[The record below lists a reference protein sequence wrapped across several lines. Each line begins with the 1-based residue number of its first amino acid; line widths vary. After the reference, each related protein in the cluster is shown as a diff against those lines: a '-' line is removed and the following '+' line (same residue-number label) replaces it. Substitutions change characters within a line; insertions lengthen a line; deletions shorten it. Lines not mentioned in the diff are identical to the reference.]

1 MPKKKVEVAPAVE
14 VVEPKA
20 VEAPVVEPKAKA
32 EPVRATHEQVI
43 ITFMNKVM
51 AEVGY
56 VQKKDENKFQK
67 YKYAG
72 EGALLAALRPSMVK
86 HGLVLFPSVQS
97 VSPIDEYGN
106 THVIMNYTL
115 SHISGAVWPHTLQ
128 AAGSGNDRNSKGGVG
143 DKGVY
148 KAITGTNKYML
159 FKLFQLETGDDA
171 EKADNQEGKA
181 KDSNMEKV
189 MSYIRTIHPS
199 ASEEDRKARMEL
211 LHHMLAQKGF
221 DPVQSHTHVTGDQ
234 WSQLSTLVKELQD
247 V

>member
-1 MPKKKVEVAPAVE
+1 MPKKKAEA
-14 VVEPKA
+14 
-20 VEAPVVEPKAKA
+20 EAPVPQAPQA
-32 EPVRATHEQVI
+32 PPPVKATHEQVI
-43 ITFMNKVM
+43 IVYMNKVM

-56 VQKKDENKFQK
+56 VHKKDENKFQK

-72 EGALLAALRPSMVK
+72 ESALLAALRPAMVK
-86 HGLVLFPSVQS
+86 HGLVLLPSIQK

-106 THVIMNYTL
+106 THVIIDYTL
-115 SHISGAVWPHTLQ
+115 THISGAVWPHPLS
-128 AAGSGNDRNSKGGVG
+128 AAGCGNDRNSKGGVG
-143 DKGVY
+143 DKGLY
-148 KAITGTNKYML
+148 KAITGANKYML

-181 KDSNMEKV
+181 KASDMEKV
-189 MSYIRTIHPS
+189 MAYIRSIHQS

-221 DPVQSHTHVTGDQ
+221 DAVESHTHVTGDQ
-234 WSQLSTLVKELQD
+234 WSQLLTLVRELQN

>member
-1 MPKKKVEVAPAVE
+1 MPKKK
-14 VVEPKA
+14 EPKE
-20 VEAPVVEPKAKA
+20 EAPTPEVKMS
-32 EPVRATHEQVI
+32 HEQAISVYI
-43 ITFMNKVM
+43 NRVM
-51 AEVGY
+51 TDVGY

-72 EGALLAALRPSMVK
+72 EGALLAALRPAMVR
-86 HGLVLFPSVQS
+86 HGLVLFPSVEN

-106 THVIMNYTL
+106 TTVTIEYTL
-115 SHISGAVWPHTLQ
+115 THAPTGAVWPKPLK
-128 AAGSGNDRNSKGGVG
+128 AVGVGNDRNSKGGVG

-181 KDSNMEKV
+181 KTGDMEKV

-221 DPVQSHTHVTGDQ
+221 DAVESHTHVTGDQ
-234 WSQLSTLVKELQD
+234 WSQLSTLVRELQQD

>member
-1 MPKKKVEVAPAVE
+1 MPKKKAEAVAVE
-14 VVEPKA
+14 PPQ
-20 VEAPVVEPKAKA
+20 APPP
-32 EPVRATHEQVI
+32 PVKATHEQVI
-43 ITFMNKVM
+43 IVYMNKVM

-72 EGALLAALRPSMVK
+72 EAALLATLRPAMVK
-86 HGLVLFPSVQS
+86 HGLVLLPSIQK

-106 THVIMNYTL
+106 THVIIDYTL
-115 SHISGAVWPHTLQ
+115 THISGAVWPHPLS
-128 AAGSGNDRNSKGGVG
+128 AAGCGNDRNSKGGVG
-143 DKGVY
+143 DKGLY
-148 KAITGTNKYML
+148 KAITGANKYML

-181 KDSNMEKV
+181 KTGDMEKV
-189 MSYIRTIHPS
+189 MSYIRSIHQS

-234 WSQLSTLVKELQD
+234 WSQLSTLVRELQQD

>member
-1 MPKKKVEVAPAVE
+1 MPKKKVEEVAEAVAAEAIEVPVEPPPSAPA
-14 VVEPKA
+14 
-20 VEAPVVEPKAKA
+20 
-32 EPVRATHEQVI
+32 RATHEKVI
-43 ITFMNKVM
+43 TTFMNRVM
-51 AEVGY
+51 LEVGY
-56 VQKKDENKFQK
+56 VHKKDENKFQK

-72 EGALLAALRPSMVK
+72 EAALLATLRPSMVK
-86 HGLVLFPSVQS
+86 HGLALFPSVKS

-106 THVIMNYTL
+106 THVIINYTL
-115 SHISGAVWPHTLQ
+115 SHISGAVWPYELQ
-128 AAGSGNDRNSKGGVG
+128 ATGCGNDRNSKGGVG
-143 DKGVY
+143 DKGLY
-148 KAITGTNKYML
+148 KAITGANKYML

-181 KDSNMEKV
+181 KTGDMEKV
-189 MSYIRTIHPS
+189 MSYIRTIHQS

-221 DPVQSHTHVTGDQ
+221 DAVQSHTHVTGDQ

>member
-1 MPKKKVEVAPAVE
+1 MPKKKAEA
-14 VVEPKA
+14 
-20 VEAPVVEPKAKA
+20 EAPVPQAPQA
-32 EPVRATHEQVI
+32 PPPVKATHEQVI
-43 ITFMNKVM
+43 IVYMNKVM

-56 VQKKDENKFQK
+56 VHKKDENKFQK

-72 EGALLAALRPSMVK
+72 ESALLAALRPAMVK
-86 HGLVLFPSVQS
+86 HGLVLLPSIQK

-106 THVIMNYTL
+106 THVIIDYTL
-115 SHISGAVWPHTLQ
+115 THISGAVWPHPLS
-128 AAGSGNDRNSKGGVG
+128 AAGCGNDRNSKGGVG
-143 DKGVY
+143 DKGLY
-148 KAITGTNKYML
+148 KAITGANKYML

-181 KDSNMEKV
+181 KASDMEKV
-189 MSYIRTIHPS
+189 MAYIRSIHQS

-221 DPVQSHTHVTGDQ
+221 DAVESHTHVTGDQ
-234 WSQLSTLVKELQD
+234 WSQLLTLVGELQN

>member
-1 MPKKKVEVAPAVE
+1 MPKKKVAEA
-14 VVEPKA
+14 
-20 VEAPVVEPKAKA
+20 EAPEAQAPP
-32 EPVRATHEQVI
+32 PVKATHEQVI
-43 ITFMNKVM
+43 IVYMNKVM

-56 VQKKDENKFQK
+56 VHKKDENKFQN

-72 EGALLAALRPSMVK
+72 EAALLATLRPSMVK
-86 HGLVLFPSVQS
+86 HGLVLFPSVYS

-106 THVIMNYTL
+106 THTLTDYTL
-115 SHISGAVWPHTLQ
+115 AHISGAVWPHPLRM
-128 AAGSGNDRNSKGGVG
+128 AGCGNDRNSKGGVG
-143 DKGVY
+143 DKGLY

-171 EKADNQEGKA
+171 EKADNQEAKA
-181 KDSNMEKV
+181 QNGDMEKV
-189 MSYIRTIHPS
+189 MAYIRSIHQS

-221 DPVQSHTHVTGDQ
+221 DAVESHTHVTGDQ
-234 WSQLSTLVKELQD
+234 WSQLLTLVRELQN

>member
-1 MPKKKVEVAPAVE
+1 MPKKKAVE
-14 VVEPKA
+14 EA
-20 VEAPVVEPKAKA
+20 VEAQEAQAEA
-32 EPVRATHEQVI
+32 EPIKATHEQVI
-43 ITFMNKVM
+43 TVYLNRVM
-51 AEVGY
+51 LEVGF

-72 EGALLAALRPSMVK
+72 EAALLAALRPSMVK
-86 HGLVLFPSVQS
+86 HGLALFPSVKS

-106 THVIMNYTL
+106 THVIINYTL
-115 SHISGAVWPHTLQ
+115 SHISGAVWPHELQ
-128 AAGSGNDRNSKGGVG
+128 AAGCGNDRNSKGGVG
-143 DKGVY
+143 DKGLY
-148 KAITGTNKYML
+148 KAITGANKYML

-181 KDSNMEKV
+181 KTGDMEKV
-189 MSYIRTIHPS
+189 MSYIRSIHQS

-234 WSQLSTLVKELQD
+234 WSQLSTLVRELQQD

>member
-1 MPKKKVEVAPAVE
+1 MATKKKV
-14 VVEPKA
+14 
-20 VEAPVVEPKAKA
+20 A
-32 EPVRATHEQVI
+32 EPVAEAVAVAEPPQAPQAPPDVRPTHHQVI
-43 ITFMNKVM
+43 TTFMNRVM
-51 AEVGY
+51 LEVGY

-72 EGALLAALRPSMVK
+72 EAALLATLRPSMVK

-106 THVIMNYTL
+106 THVIVNYTL
-115 SHISGAVWPHTLQ
+115 SHVSGAVWPHGLQ
-128 AAGSGNDRNSKGGVG
+128 MAGCGNDRNSKGGVG

-148 KAITGTNKYML
+148 KAITGANKYML

-171 EKADNQEGKA
+171 EKADNQEA
-181 KDSNMEKV
+181 KTQNGDMEEV
-189 MSYIRTIHPS
+189 MAYIRSIHSS
-199 ASEEDRKARMEL
+199 ASEADRKSRMEL

-221 DPVQSHTHVTGDQ
+221 DAVESHTHVSGNQ
-234 WSQLSTLVKELQD
+234 WAQLLTLVRELKN